1 MKQELTTQTKS
12 STDLA
17 LPKQSKPLLAVINE
31 DYPKIRSITSV
42 EPFDSLINYLITIL
56 NIKTTSEQEKKDLN
70 VQMLVVLDFIKTKF
84 SSLTI
89 EEVKEAF
96 KMYVSKEFPEIKVFR
111 MLDCVVV
118 GEVLNAYVDFR
129 NESLRVYDNKKK
141 QLPLNASLTNSEINE
156 IMVNSINQRYEEFK
170 LTKEINPPYLAV
182 FKELV
187 ERDKIKIPN
196 SQTPLLH
203 SYYLKKMEEAKEIV
217 SNELKTDIYNATT
230 PYKRNELKTILNT
243 ILSNGYCED
252 ANVKVESVAKK
263 LVLIDYFNNCLK
275 KGIDKIF

>member
-1 MKQELTTQTKS
+1 
-12 STDLA
+12 
-17 LPKQSKPLLAVINE
+17 
-31 DYPKIRSITSV
+31 
-42 EPFDSLINYLITIL
+42 
-56 NIKTTSEQEKKDLN
+56 
-70 VQMLVVLDFIKTKF
+70 MLVVLDFIRTKF

-118 GEVLNAYVDFR
+118 GEVLNAYVNFR
-129 NESLRVYDNKKK
+129 NESLRVYDNKKM

-156 IMVNSINQRYEEFK
+156 IMENSINQRYEEFK
-170 LTKEINPPYLAV
+170 STKDINPPYLAV

-187 ERDKIKIPN
+187 ERGKIKTPTL
-196 SQTPLLH
+196 QTPKLH

-217 SNELKTDIYNATT
+217 SNELKTDISNATT
-230 PYKRNELKTILNT
+230 SYKRNELKTVLNNILNDVC
-243 ILSNGYCED
+243 YKD
-252 ANVKVESVAKK
+252 ANVKIESVAKK
-263 LVLIDYFNNCLK
+263 LVLIDFFNDCLK